1 MNERSGYS
9 GAVRKAVV
17 ADWQRCL
24 PQFGPYGPRGLGR
37 RVGCLLQGV
46 ELDRGSSS
54 DGYRPILFCCAL
66 TVDLVAVDLS
76 LSNTSLPDAGGYPW
90 VTIREHPT
98 GHASVA
104 MKLVERSPIPAAG
117 PVKLSLFVNAS
128 RLTAST
134 SYLYAADVIYRKV
147 CLACAWCE
155 QPELVARLLEEGAGV
170 LKRWQTKQDI
180 IERLGGVQGWQDDV
194 WACAQD
200 KDGVVR
206 TVLANVSKLGLTSLP
221 IADLIVD
228 ADVIESALK

>member
-1 MNERSGYS
+1 VGQPRKSGPGSRGTSTCGPSRQERQRVTGHERPAATTTGSELGGVGEQSMNERSGYS

-117 PVKLSLFVNAS
+117 PVKLSLFVNAW
-128 RLTAST
+128 LH
-134 SYLYAADVIYRKV
+134 
-147 CLACAWCE
+147 
-155 QPELVARLLEEGAGV
+155 GV
-170 LKRWQTKQDI
+170 TP
-180 IERLGGVQGWQDDV
+180 G
-194 WACAQD
+194 
-200 KDGVVR
+200 
-206 TVLANVSKLGLTSLP
+206 LANGR
-221 IADLIVD
+221 
-228 ADVIESALK
+228 ER